1 MASLRD
7 IKRRIRSVKNTQQ
20 ITRAMKLVSAAKM
33 RKSQEAIIT
42 ARPYALKMIDVMSS
56 LSCRVET
63 TAHPLLSRREEKNV
77 MIIVVTSDKGLC
89 GGFNGNIIRKTL
101 RLMEEK
107 RNCTISLIVVGK
119 KGRDYFRAKK
129 HTIAKEYIDL
139 LRAFSYQKASLIVKD
154 VIDAYTSEQVD
165 SIYTIYNEFKSVI
178 QQRIVT
184 ETLLPISPLYC
195 KPGEE
200 PVDYLYE
207 PSAALILDEI
217 LNKYVGVE
225 VYRMLLESIASE
237 HGARM
242 TAMDSATRN
251 ANEMIG
257 KLVLNYNRVRQ
268 TAITKE
274 IIEVVGGAE
283 AQRV

>member
-33 RKSQEAIIT
+33 RKAQDAIIA
-42 ARPYALKMIDVMSS
+42 ARPYASKMMDVMSS
-56 LSCRVET
+56 LACRVDT
-63 TAHPLLSRREEKNV
+63 SVHPLLSRREEKNV

-89 GGFNGNIIRKTL
+89 GGFNGNIIRRTL

-107 RNCTISLIVVGK
+107 KGCNILLAIVGK
-119 KGRDYFRAKK
+119 KGRDYFRAKRYS
-129 HTIAKEYIDL
+129 ILKEYADSL
-139 LRAFSYQKASLIVKD
+139 VVSGYQRAAIITKD
-154 VIDAYTSEQVD
+154 VTDTYVSESVD
-165 SIYTIYNEFKSVI
+165 SIYMVYNEFKSVI
-178 QQRIVT
+178 QQRIIA
-184 ETLLPISPLYC
+184 ECLLPIPPLVC

-207 PSAALILDEI
+207 PSAEIILNEL
-217 LNKYVGVE
+217 LNKYVDVE
-225 VYRMLLESIASE
+225 VYRTLLESIASE

-251 ANEMIG
+251 AGEMID
-257 KLVLNYNRVRQ
+257 KLTLNYNRARQ
-268 TAITKE
+268 AAITKE
-274 IIEVVGGAE
+274 IIEVVSGAD
-283 AQRV
+283 ALK

>member
-77 MIIVVTSDKGLC
+77 MIIVITSDKGLC

-101 RLMEEK
+101 RLIEEK

-184 ETLLPISPLYC
+184 ETLLPISPLQC
-195 KPGEE
+195 KIGEE

-251 ANEMIG
+251 ASEMIG

>member
-77 MIIVVTSDKGLC
+77 MIIVITSDKGLC

-101 RLMEEK
+101 RLIEEK

-184 ETLLPISPLYC
+184 ETLLPISPLQC

-251 ANEMIG
+251 ASEMIG